1 MKPLLLPCLLLW
13 AVGASS
19 CHDGGGSKHVS
30 ETLRQ
35 LDRTV
40 AERDTY
46 IQLRNRNIEELKKRR
61 QELVPGDDYYR
72 LNEEI
77 IDGYTSF
84 RSDSAVRYIRENIRL
99 AQQGND
105 PGKLLDSKLRL
116 AFSYSLSGLF
126 IQAQRIFDE
135 IDPARLNPGQM
146 PAYCWNRIRYFEQLN
161 RYTNDPQLSVGYE
174 AEIRRLRDTLMRFL
188 PEGSSLYAKERAFQ
202 LQSQGRISEAL
213 NIMTALFEEEQP
225 DTHGYAMHAMG
236 IATLHR
242 LAGNRSM
249 ENRYLE
255 IAATADIKNAI
266 MENEAL
272 LQLAV
277 NLFEEGDIRRAYNYT
292 RSALDDSNYY
302 NSRFKSALIARVQP
316 IIESNYLQKIR
327 HQQRNLQRFIFALSL
342 GLVVLIVL
350 FAIVWKQKN
359 TIARSR
365 ANICEI
371 NSRLNEA
378 QFIKEQYI
386 GHFISRCS
394 YYIDK
399 LHAFRKEVN
408 HKIKNGQADQLYKP
422 SAREM
427 ERDVEE
433 LMKSFDEAFLN
444 LYPRFVEQFNSL
456 LNEEARYRLDD
467 KRLNTELRIFALMR
481 LGITNVGQ
489 IAEFLHC
496 SLQTVYNYKSKVKSK
511 TRPNIGNLEEEID
524 RIRLSSF
531 RATTETS
538 N

>member
-1 MKPLLLPCLLLW
+1 
-13 AVGASS
+13 
-19 CHDGGGSKHVS
+19 
-30 ETLRQ
+30 LRQ

-46 IQLRNRNIEELKKRR
+46 IQLRNRSIEELKTRR
-61 QELVPGDDYYR
+61 QELDPGYEYYR

-77 IDGYTSF
+77 IDKYTSF

-99 AQQGND
+99 AQQWND

-126 IQAQRIFDE
+126 TQAQRIFDE
-135 IDPARLNPGQM
+135 IDPSQLDRGQM

-161 RYTNDPQLSVGYE
+161 KYTNDPQLAVEYE
-174 AEIRRLRDTLMRFL
+174 AEIKRIRDTLMRFL
-188 PEGSSLYAKERAFQ
+188 PEDSALYAKEQAFK

-213 NIMTALFEEEQP
+213 DIMTALFEEEQP
-225 DTHGYAMHAMG
+225 DTHSYAMLAMG

-242 LAGNRSM
+242 LAGNRPT

-255 IAATADIKNAI
+255 IAAIADIKDAI
-266 MENEAL
+266 TENEAL
-272 LQLAV
+272 LQLAI

-292 RSALDDSNYY
+292 RSTLDDSNYY
-302 NSRFKSALIARVQP
+302 NSRSKSARIARVQP
-316 IIESNYLQKIR
+316 IIESNYLQQIR
-327 HQQRNLQRFIFALSL
+327 HQQRNLQRFVFALIL
-342 GLVVLIVL
+342 GLAVLTVL

-359 TIARSR
+359 AIARSR

-378 QFIKEQYI
+378 LSIKEQYI
-386 GHFISRCS
+386 CLFISRCS

-408 HKIKNGQADQLYKP
+408 HKIKNGQAEQLYKP

-427 ERDVEE
+427 ERDIEE
-433 LMKSFDEAFLN
+433 LMKAFDEAFLN
-444 LYPRFVEQFNSL
+444 LYPRFVERFNSL
-456 LNEEARYRLDD
+456 LNEDARYRLDE

-531 RATTETS
+531 RATTEQS

>member
-1 MKPLLLPCLLLW
+1 M
-13 AVGASS
+13 
-19 CHDGGGSKHVS
+19 
-30 ETLRQ
+30 RQ

-46 IQLRNRNIEELKKRR
+46 IQLRNGNIEELKKRR
-61 QELVPGDDYYR
+61 QELDPGVEYYR
-72 LNEEI
+72 LNEKI
-77 IDGYTSF
+77 IDEYTSF

-99 AQQGND
+99 AEQWND

-126 IQAQRIFDE
+126 TQAQRIFDE
-135 IDPARLNPGQM
+135 IDPSQLNPGQM

-161 RYTNDPQLSVGYE
+161 QYTNDSQLAVGYE
-174 AEIRRLRDTLMRFL
+174 AEIKRIRDTLMRFL
-188 PEGSSLYAKERAFQ
+188 PEKSSLYAKEQAFK

-213 NIMTALFEEEQP
+213 NILTALFEKEQP
-225 DTHGYAMHAMG
+225 DTHGYAMLAMG

-242 LAGNRSM
+242 LAGNRST

-255 IAATADIKNAI
+255 IAAIADIKNAI
-266 MENEAL
+266 TENEAL

-292 RSALDDSNYY
+292 RSTLDDSNYY
-302 NSRFKSALIARVQP
+302 NSRFKSTLIARVQP
-316 IIESNYLQKIR
+316 IIESNYLQQIR
-327 HQQRNLQRFIFALSL
+327 HQQRNLQRLVFALSL
-342 GLVVLIVL
+342 GLVVLTVL
-350 FAIVWKQKN
+350 FVIVWKQKN

-378 QFIKEQYI
+378 LFIKEQYI

-408 HKIKNGQADQLYKP
+408 HKIKNKQAEQLYKP

-427 ERDVEE
+427 ERDIEE
-433 LMKSFDEAFLN
+433 LMKTFDEAFLN

-531 RATTETS
+531 RAATEQS